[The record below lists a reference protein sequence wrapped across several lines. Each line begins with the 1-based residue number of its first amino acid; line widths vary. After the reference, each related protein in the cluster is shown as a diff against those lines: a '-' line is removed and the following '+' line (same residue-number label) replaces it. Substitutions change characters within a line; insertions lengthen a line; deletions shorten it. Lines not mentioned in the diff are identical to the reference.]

1 MAHLDNHRM
10 SRITAV
16 GGVGAPGDNSSP
28 SSLDFP
34 SPSLN
39 TSRSNSERRHSSA
52 SPSPSMHNRG
62 HPSCPNPIL
71 RSAQNSLDAFGS
83 SSRASD
89 SSQHHPSPTHS
100 GSIRWAAN
108 SMELRDRDEKTFPG
122 HGHRRKRG
130 HCFERD
136 AKYNSPSS
144 LHSAHS
150 YVTSALPSPEPPTF
164 TWKPLRT
171 QSRPSAVT
179 SFFRRT
185 VRRVR
190 RSSLSPTPGGET
202 GSDPTRDDGQ
212 KREDQKQRSAVL
224 DNLEERLNAANKL
237 HGEAVTL
244 HTFYESGTVANMRD
258 LRAGKAISCCLQ
270 MQNIETSLSGLPR
283 PLPQDNALFC
293 EVDLVLTEVW
303 RSYERLTNF
312 WKEEKCH
319 MAEALK
325 KGCIDPRDF
334 ERWSNILPSLEQ
346 TIRFLKVSIFLY

>member
-16 GGVGAPGDNSSP
+16 GAPDDNSPS

-39 TSRSNSERRHSSA
+39 TSHSDSERSAASA
-52 SPSPSMHNRG
+52 SPSPSMDNRG
-62 HPSCPNPIL
+62 HPSRPISIL
-71 RSAQNSLDAFGS
+71 RSAQNSLDSGS
-83 SSRASD
+83 SSHASD

-108 SMELRDRDEKTFPG
+108 STESRDRDEKTLPG
-122 HGHRRKRG
+122 HGHRRKRE
-130 HCFERD
+130 HCSERD
-136 AKYNSPSS
+136 AKYNSLTS

-190 RSSLSPTPGGET
+190 RSSSSPTPGGET
-202 GSDPTRDDGQ
+202 GSDPTRNDGQ